1 MLDKDLLLPHF
12 PRSYESSY
20 FLPPLLSRKLSLQTH
35 FLTSQHS
42 STPCRCTC
50 SSSTASTKDS
60 SQSRSHWTSPRHEAP
75 KLLPSEVSSPLIPS
89 HGPPPFFFFF
99 FPFFSIYP
107 PRSAPRT
114 HLRSHHS
121 CLSSGSH
128 HFLLRFLPQSAL
140 MVSVGSIHSPPCD
153 QSELSK
159 TRL

>member
-12 PRSYESSY
+12 PRSYKSSY

-42 STPCRCTC
+42 WTPCRCTC

-89 HGPPPFFFFF
+89 HGPPLFFFFF
-99 FPFFSIYP
+99 FPSSPFTLP
-107 PRSAPRT
+107 GVPLAPT
-114 HLRSHHS
+114 SDPTTPALVQALTIFCLDS
-121 CLSSGSH
+121 C
-128 HFLLRFLPQSAL
+128 PKA
-140 MVSVGSIHSPPCD
+140 P
-153 QSELSK
+153 
-159 TRL
+159 